1 MISCNIF
8 FSSQTDICFLC
19 KNNKKIAIVIRHL
32 LVIFE
37 DLTWNVVIC
46 VFSESV
52 MNGHYITLYFMTKP
66 KKSIIHLQKYV
77 FFWKKIS
84 SLCFLNGII
93 FNQCLGENLTSWIG
107 IFVIWSYHCVV
118 VKQKMSE
125 AKIICI

>member
-8 FSSQTDICFLC
+8 FSSQTYICFLC

-52 MNGHYITLYFMTKP
+52 MNGHYFTIFYDQTK
-66 KKSIIHLQKYV
+66 KKYHTSSKV
-77 FFWKKIS
+77 CFFWKKNS

-93 FNQCLGENLTSWIG
+93 SVSRENLTSWIG